1 MYSGVAI
8 KCIRLSDC
16 IVISDLSVYRPL
28 SEFKNTQEITAIVKH
43 DMSFAVCLF
52 LVANGALFVQ
62 ILEFTVRVRGLVGL
76 AYRVRDKVRV

>member
-1 MYSGVAI
+1 
-8 KCIRLSDC
+8 
-16 IVISDLSVYRPL
+16 
-28 SEFKNTQEITAIVKH
+28 
-43 DMSFAVCLF
+43 MSFAVCLF